1 MCACCQKNV
10 LLVVWEV
17 AITSSLEINKGLL
30 NLEKFK
36 NLKVDVKVNLNDSED
51 LGLLGNLG

>member
-1 MCACCQKNV
+1 MS
-10 LLVVWEV
+10 
-17 AITSSLEINKGLL
+17 ITSSLEINKGLL
-30 NLEKFK
+30 NLETFK

>member
-1 MCACCQKNV
+1 M
-10 LLVVWEV
+10 
-17 AITSSLEINKGLL
+17 AITSSLEMNKGLF
-30 NLEKFK
+30 NLGKCQ

>member
-1 MCACCQKNV
+1 M
-10 LLVVWEV
+10 

>member
-1 MCACCQKNV
+1 M
-10 LLVVWEV
+10 

-30 NLEKFK
+30 NLETFK